1 MKLVRPAPE
10 HLAAYT
16 AALQRGWSADNV
28 RGAAAAQEEL
38 QRIAADPADF
48 LRWMDDVEAAGPLV
62 TLADGRQVPR
72 LPGLR
77 RWLWAED
84 ADLAH
89 LQHLDP
95 AEREIQRFIGAIGL
109 RWARDHG
116 PLPPHVLG
124 HCGYAVVPWH
134 RGRGHASAAL
144 AALLPLARAQG
155 MPFIELTTDP
165 DNLSSQQ
172 VMLRNGAVLLG
183 PFDKGATY
191 GHAPG
196 LLFRITL

>member
-1 MKLVRPAPE
+1 VKLVRPGPE

-16 AALQRGWSADNV
+16 AALQQGWSADNV
-28 RGAAAAQEEL
+28 RGAVAAQEEL
-38 QRIAADPADF
+38 ERIAAAPEDF
-48 LRWMDDVEAAGPLV
+48 LRWMEDIEARGPLV

-84 ADLAH
+84 ADLT
-89 LQHLDP
+89 HLDP
-95 AEREIQRFIGAIGL
+95 GMREAQRFIGAIGL

-116 PLPPHVLG
+116 ALPPHVLG

-134 RGRGHASAAL
+134 RGRGHATAAL
-144 AALLPLARAQG
+144 AALLPLARTHG
-155 MPFIELTTDP
+155 LPFIELTTDP
-165 DNLSSQQ
+165 DNLASQQ
-172 VMLRNGAVLLG
+172 VMLRNGAVLVE
-183 PFDKGATY
+183 PFDKGPTY

-196 LLFRITL
+196 LRFRIALT